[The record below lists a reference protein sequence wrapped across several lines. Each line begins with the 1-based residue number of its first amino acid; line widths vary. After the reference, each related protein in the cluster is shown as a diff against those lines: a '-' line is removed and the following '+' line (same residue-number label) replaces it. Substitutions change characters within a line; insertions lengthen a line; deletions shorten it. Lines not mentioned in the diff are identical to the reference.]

1 MNRDP
6 VQGGLITTT
15 SARAARDGVLTNSS
29 NGQESPRPSPGIISR
44 VRLLLDVL
52 WVLRVATGTQSRYRG
67 SRSTARST
75 MEHRELAQIMRN
87 LPGRYADRLP
97 RRTVNQIQAAA
108 AAGQWEYAV
117 RRLVTRLRWQ
127 AAPVNAAERDE
138 LRIVLG
144 ALDMPGDLA
153 DTLTLRP

>member
-1 MNRDP
+1 
-6 VQGGLITTT
+6 
-15 SARAARDGVLTNSS
+15 
-29 NGQESPRPSPGIISR
+29 
-44 VRLLLDVL
+44 
-52 WVLRVATGTQSRYRG
+52 
-67 SRSTARST
+67 